1 MEAVRTYYTANGP
14 LLTIAVP
21 EALQHA
27 RIEVIVLPAEET
39 IVAEEP
45 AATYALTETPTLSP
59 EEIQRMNAEVSA
71 RLDGMT
77 REEILA
83 ELMAYT
89 GSSVSPFG
97 DVMEWQRE
105 VRKDRVLPFRED
117 LVL

>member
-1 MEAVRTYYTANGP
+1 MEAVRTYHTANGP

-27 RIEVIVLPAEET
+27 RIEVIVLPAEEAQ
-39 IVAEEP
+39 VVEEP
-45 AATYALTETPTLSP
+45 VAAYALTETPTLSP
-59 EEIQRMNAEVSA
+59 EKIQRMNAEVSA

-83 ELMAYT
+83 EVIAYA
-89 GSSVSPFG
+89 GSTVSPFG

-105 VRKDRVLPFRED
+105 IRKDRVLPFRED
-117 LVL
+117 